1 MVAQARPI
9 TVTQISALAAA
20 ALLVGV
26 AASSE
31 AHAGNVGTTCKSY
44 HHPHCATSDD
54 PGRSSPKKI
63 VRDHRS
69 KPIVRDH
76 RAAQDHRGP
85 GPNTK

>member
-1 MVAQARPI
+1 
-9 TVTQISALAAA
+9 
-20 ALLVGV
+20 
-26 AASSE
+26 
-31 AHAGNVGTTCKSY
+31 
-44 HHPHCATSDD
+44 
-54 PGRSSPKKI
+54 